1 MQFIKPLQIQA
12 YEHLK
17 QMILDG
23 KLDSDCIYSETKIAK
38 ELGFSRTPM
47 RDAIQRLSQER
58 YLDIIPSKGF
68 QIHTLSERDLIE
80 TFQVRCA
87 LEGFCTTQLAK
98 NFSQPEAQH
107 VIQTLASL
115 LIQQKTVIETS
126 HSILHFSELDRQF
139 HAAIIA
145 YSDNSVISDTYNHLR
160 HQIEDQTRLSLARE
174 GRLEETLKEHQAI
187 FDNIKI
193 GAVGRTYKAI
203 LTHLEKPKEIIQL
216 NESTKKELDSLT

>member
-1 MQFIKPLQIQA
+1 MQFVKPLQIQA

-38 ELGFSRTPM
+38 DLGFSRTPT

-68 QIHTLSERDLIE
+68 QIHTLSEQDLLE
-80 TFQVRCA
+80 TYQVRCA
-87 LEGFCTTQLAK
+87 LEGFCTVQLAK
-98 NFSQPEAQH
+98 DFEKQEAQS
-107 VIQTLASL
+107 VIQTLGTL
-115 LIQQKTVIETS
+115 LDQQESVIKAS
-126 HSILHFSELDRQF
+126 HSILQFTELDRQF
-139 HAAIIA
+139 HTVIVH
-145 YSDNSVISDTYNHLR
+145 YLGNSVISDTFDNLR

-174 GRLEETLKEHQAI
+174 GRLEETLQEHRAI
-187 FDNIKI
+187 FENIKI

-203 LTHLEKPKEIIQL
+203 LAHLEKPKEIIQL
-216 NESTKKELDSLT
+216 NEATKKELDSLT

>member
-1 MQFIKPLQIQA
+1 MQFVKPLQLQA

-38 ELGFSRTPM
+38 DLGFSRTPM

-68 QIHTLSERDLIE
+68 QIHTLSEQDLIE
-80 TFQVRCA
+80 TYQIRCA
-87 LEGFCTTQLAK
+87 LEGFCTSQLAK
-98 NFSQPEAQH
+98 DFEKPEAQAVFH
-107 VIQTLASL
+107 TLDFLMSQQAS
-115 LIQQKTVIETS
+115 IIETS
-126 HSILHFSELDRQF
+126 RSILQFTELDRQF
-139 HAAIIA
+139 HATMVD
-145 YSDNSVISDTYNHLR
+145 YPGNSIISDTYSNLR
-160 HQIEDQTRLSLARE
+160 HQIEDQTRLSLAKE

-187 FDNIKI
+187 LDNIKI

-203 LTHLEKPKEIIQL
+203 LAHLEKPKEIIQL
-216 NESTKKELDSLT
+216 NEETKKELDSLT